1 MLMEGRSVYVFAAT
15 TVPRVLREA
24 LEDAHLT
31 TDDVDW
37 FLLHQANERILE
49 AVADRIGVPKDKF
62 IINMDENG
70 NTSAASIPL
79 ALDFAV
85 KSGSVKKGDVLSVA
99 RLAGIMGAKQTAV
112 SKLCTLAQHINCT
125 YINL

>member
-1 MLMEGRSVYVFAAT
+1 MTRARYHSSSAENFAAT

-49 AVADRIGVPKDKF
+49 AVAERIGVPKDKF

-85 KSGSVKKGDVLSVA
+85 KSGKVKKGDVLA
-99 RLAGIMGAKQTAV
+99 CAGFGAGLSWGAAV
-112 SKLCTLAQHINCT
+112 FRWEGELLQ
-125 YINL
+125 